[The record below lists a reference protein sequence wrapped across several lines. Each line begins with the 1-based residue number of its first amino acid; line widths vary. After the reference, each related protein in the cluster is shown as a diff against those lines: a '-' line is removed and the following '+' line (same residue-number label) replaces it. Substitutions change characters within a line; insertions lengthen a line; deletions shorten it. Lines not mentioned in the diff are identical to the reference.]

1 MKNTVIK
8 GDGTSRKIKAP
19 SDIPTTFGDWRAQL
33 LAGSA
38 TLDIALNAD
47 GCETVGTPL
56 SKENLLSD
64 TTKTALGLISEDP
77 TINEALAGVKTAL
90 DGKAPQVLSGEGAP
104 NNQTVGVAG
113 QLYVDTDTYDVY
125 VCRRIYNGLSTPI
138 YIWGKVIVKAN
149 KYGEVGTPSLRNEY
163 FVAKASYVETG
174 DNSNAPT
181 VEGQICW
188 LYG

>member
-8 GDGTSRKIKAP
+8 GDGTSRKLKAP

-33 LAGSA
+33 LAGNA

-64 TTKTALGLISEDP
+64 TIKTALGLTSEDP
-77 TINEALAGVKTAL
+77 TINEALAIVKTAL
-90 DGKAPQVLSGEGAP
+90 DAKQDASSAV
-104 NNQTVGVAG
+104 T
-113 QLYVDTDTYDVY
+113 
-125 VCRRIYNGLSTPI
+125 IYN
-138 YIWGKVIVKAN
+138 
-149 KYGEVGTPSLRNEY
+149 VGTKTAGYARYAGNNDVSVNTYALRNEAFY
-163 FVAKASYVETG
+163 DKNNYSKAI
-174 DNSNAPT
+174 DPT
-181 VEGQICW
+181 IAGYILW